1 MNKVKVLLGGLVLAA
16 GLLVGVGALLPL
28 TADAQDCS
36 ANAVIKCGVGSVDD
50 IRSKFDADASTRN
63 IFAAYGLTSDVIHNA
78 TSKSGETTING
89 DVIVDG
95 QVVATGAH
103 SAGRQ
108 YISGSTQKNSN
119 GTTYY
124 DSPNQTA
131 FRSNSISVIAF
142 FDGNGQF
149 IGAVMYDCGNPVAG
163 TAKPVPPK
171 PTYACNSLT
180 ATMVNRTTFN
190 FMTDASAAN
199 GATIKDYTYSFGDG
213 NSATAGATATHT
225 YAKAGTYEVSVVV
238 RVDVNGQTVNAA
250 GNCKATVTVTPEMCP
265 IPGKENYPKDS
276 PECKEDKYI
285 KVCNTRTNA
294 IETIKEQDFDASYM
308 TKDLTKC
315 EKIQVCD
322 LTTHQTVTIYR
333 SEMSDKYTTDFSK
346 CQKITV
352 CDTTTSKII
361 SIYPSEMKDTYTT
374 DLSKCAVAPP
384 ELPHTGPTDLLSGA
398 IGVASLVGVTLAYI
412 ASRRAV

>member
-1 MNKVKVLLGGLVLAA
+1 MNKVKVLVGGFVLAA
-16 GLLVGVGALLPL
+16 SLLVGVSTLLPS
-28 TADAQDCS
+28 TADARDCS
-36 ANAVIKCGVGSVDD
+36 TNAVIKCGVSSVDD
-50 IRSKFDADASTRN
+50 VRSKFDADASTRD

-78 TSKSGETTING
+78 TAKSGETTING

-95 QVVATGAH
+95 KVVATGAH
-103 SAGRQ
+103 SAGRE
-108 YISGSTQKNSN
+108 YISGSTQKSSN

-131 FRSNSISVIAF
+131 FRTNSISIIAF
-142 FDGNGQF
+142 FDANGQF

-163 TAKPVPPK
+163 NAKPVPPK

-190 FMTDASAAN
+190 FKTDASAAN
-199 GATIKDYTYSFGDG
+199 GAAIKDYTYNFGDG
-213 NSATAGATATHT
+213 NSATAGATAIHT

-238 RVDVNGQTVNAA
+238 RVDVNGQTVNAP
-250 GNCKATVTVTPEMCP
+250 GTCKTTVTVTPDMCP
-265 IPGKENYPKDS
+265 IPGKEKYPKDS
-276 PECKEDKYI
+276 PECTEDKYI
-285 KVCNTRTNA
+285 KVCNTRTNV
-294 IETIKEQDFDASYM
+294 IETIKEKDFDASYM
-308 TKDLTKC
+308 TKDLSKC
-315 EKIQVCD
+315 EKIQVCE

-352 CDTTTSKII
+352 CDTTTKQII

-374 DLSKCAVAPP
+374 DLSQCSVAPP